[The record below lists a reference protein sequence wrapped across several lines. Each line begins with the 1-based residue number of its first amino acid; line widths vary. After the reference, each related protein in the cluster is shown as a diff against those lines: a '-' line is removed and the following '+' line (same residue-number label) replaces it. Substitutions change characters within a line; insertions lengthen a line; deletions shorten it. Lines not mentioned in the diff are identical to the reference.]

1 MLRSILLHKVR
12 DKPCLHFIHRH
23 EVHDLHLLS
32 YILLLE
38 LRNFHLEALRLQGV
52 ERNLL
57 GQCMQVNLLFGIVA
71 GSRFFGYGSRSGSV
85 PGGARRGALLG
96 SITLGSGAEVFLE
109 ASSLGG
115 DRLRCSTF
123 GLLALDVG
131 FR

>member
-1 MLRSILLHKVR
+1 MLLQGLLIFLK
-12 DKPCLHFIHRH
+12 L
-23 EVHDLHLLS
+23 HDL
-32 YILLLE
+32 
-38 LRNFHLEALRLQGV
+38 HLEALRLQGV
-52 ERNLL
+52 DRDLL